1 MKYKNFLTRLMS
13 LAIILAALNYYN
25 GIASARQSLV
35 DANQK
40 QIEEAQ
46 AHNASV
52 MALENGEEA
61 ASFVDGSYEGTGI
74 GFGGDIKVEVVVAEG
89 KISEVTILEAKDED
103 TAYLEMARELTET
116 IVKKQSTEVDTV
128 SGATFSSRGILDA
141 ADAALD
147 KAVNQ

>member
-1 MKYKNFLTRLMS
+1 MKYKNFLMRLMS
-13 LAIILAALNYYN
+13 LAIILVALNYYN

-40 QIEEAQ
+40 QIEEVE

-52 MALENGEEA
+52 MALENGEEDA
-61 ASFVDGSYEGTGI
+61 FADGSYEGVGV
-74 GFGGDIKVEVVVAEG
+74 GFGGDIKVEVVVSEG
-89 KISEVTILEAKDED
+89 KISEVKILEAPSED
-103 TAYLEMARELTET
+103 AAYLEMARELTET

-128 SGATFSSRGILDA
+128 SGATFSSRGILEA
-141 ADAALD
+141 AEAALD